1 MHKTSDASDVV
12 TGYALVNGR
21 RTVYI
26 NVTKRAD
33 ASTLDV
39 VQRVKREL
47 PRMQSLI
54 PDDIKLEFLFDQS
67 IFVTNA
73 LRYGRTPISVK
84 AVQNDRHFRLTVEDQ
99 GVGISAE
106 DLPHIFERF
115 YRSDKARQRLPGR
128 ASSGLG
134 LSICQTIVQALEG
147 TIEVS
152 SAAGQGSTFT
162 VSLPLAAES
171 SAPSSSRERLESPAA

>member
-1 MHKTSDASDVV
+1 MATGSGASAAI
-12 TGYALVNGR
+12 TGCALDHGR

-26 NVTKRAD
+26 NVSNRAE

-73 LRYGRTPISVK
+73 LR
-84 AVQNDRHFRLTVEDQ
+84 
-99 GVGISAE
+99 
-106 DLPHIFERF
+106 
-115 YRSDKARQRLPGR
+115 
-128 ASSGLG
+128 GL
-134 LSICQTIVQALEG
+134 ALEG
-147 TIEVS
+147 ALGALLTGLMVWLFLRDLR
-152 SAAGQGSTFT
+152 SAFIVDVHIPFAS
-162 VSLPLAAES
+162 
-171 SAPSSSRERLESPAA
+171 